1 MADRAARVRK
11 QILEQASQIIHDKI
25 KDPRVGSGFVTVTD
39 VEVSRDLRHATIFL
53 STIKRG
59 PTRDKSL
66 AALEHAKG
74 YIRTELGRR
83 VRMKYLPE
91 IELVFDESVE
101 EGDRI
106 ERLIKEVRA
115 REEQDDQA

>member
-1 MADRAARVRK
+1 MANRAARVRK
-11 QILEQASQIIHDKI
+11 RILEETSEIIHDKI
-25 KDPRVGSGFVTVTD
+25 KDPRVGFVTVTD

-53 STIKRG
+53 STIKG
-59 PTRDKSL
+59 GATREKSL
-66 AALEHAKG
+66 AALDHAKG

-106 ERLIKEVRA
+106 ERLIKKVRA
-115 REEQDDQA
+115 QEDADGQA